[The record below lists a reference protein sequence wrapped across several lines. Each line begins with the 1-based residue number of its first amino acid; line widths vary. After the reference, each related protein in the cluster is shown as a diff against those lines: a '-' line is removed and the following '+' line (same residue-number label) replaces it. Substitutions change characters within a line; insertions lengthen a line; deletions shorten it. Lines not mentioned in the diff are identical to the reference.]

1 MNPLG
6 VIMSYFHNDPVTFLN
21 LRISIVAK
29 ELEKSVKDISTQP
42 AFTCSKLIEILE
54 YGVTHAQS

>member
-1 MNPLG
+1 
-6 VIMSYFHNDPVTFLN
+6 MSYFHNDTVTFLN